1 VKGCGNLKSFPDRL
15 VDAIIFGRDLH
26 VEPEEYLQEER
37 FDKIRF
43 YLKTNQYPTGADRA
57 EKSRLRSASAH
68 YRIIPATDEEEE
80 KLMLK
85 DKEVVSDPTKQY
97 EIAFK
102 VHSQYHGGINKTT
115 ATIAEK
121 YHWVRIKETVSA
133 AIRNC
138 TECKEAATRPA
149 KAAKTEQS
157 PVEQGLEQKI
167 PSADDR
173 GNVTTSAATLQAA
186 TTQPRSTH
194 QIAVGDL
201 NPNIHPDPPEQ
212 QPIPMADMQ
221 AYGYH
226 MQMPVDPQI
235 MDGIRQHAVNDQ
247 HFADHAVAQHQ
258 MHAYAAPQQHYN
270 MQAYDAT
277 MGHHDYGMHNP
288 HVAAGTDPQ
297 AYVDHGVD
305 DAQLQEQLRRDMGA
319 QYRHQQGNV

>member
-1 VKGCGNLKSFPDRL
+1 M
-15 VDAIIFGRDLH
+15 
-26 VEPEEYLQEER
+26 EPEEYLQEER

-157 PVEQGLEQKI
+157 PVDQGLEQKI

-186 TTQPRSTH
+186 TTQPQSTH

-201 NPNIHPDPPEQ
+201 NPNIHPDPQEQ

-288 HVAAGTDPQ
+288 HVTGGTDPQ